1 MVTGIL
7 TGVGENH
14 WLEPST
20 DHISMH
26 SEGVGSSSG
35 TAYRESREMMA
46 AIEDLQHSQATMWVE
61 FQSLRQET
69 AAPQAPQG
77 PQGSPFLTRED
88 IHAVLFEAKKMES
101 AVYIDTKPPY
111 LEEIARK
118 PYPANYTPPIFPKY
132 DSIKGNAREHI
143 RQYVNA
149 LTTHSHDH
157 KLSSESS
164 LNLKKVELLLGIPVS
179 HQGQC

>member
-1 MVTGIL
+1 
-7 TGVGENH
+7 
-14 WLEPST
+14 
-20 DHISMH
+20 
-26 SEGVGSSSG
+26 
-35 TAYRESREMMA
+35 
-46 AIEDLQHSQATMWVE
+46 
-61 FQSLRQET
+61 
-69 AAPQAPQG
+69 
-77 PQGSPFLTRED
+77 
-88 IHAVLFEAKKMES
+88 MES

-157 KLSSESS
+157 ELSSESS

-179 HQGQC
+179 H